1 MADPG
6 ADDALAPLAAR
17 IRGGDIS
24 AFEQLFR
31 ALHAPLCEVVDSYVL
46 SQQVAEEIVQDLFM
60 AVWVDRDRI
69 PPPRSIRAYLFASA
83 RNRALQH
90 LRHRSVT
97 RKWAERVRVDPTLHT
112 SAPPRT
118 PERALEMDELS
129 RAVRIAVDLLPPR
142 SRVAFVLRWDYEMS
156 NEQIA
161 TAMDISVKGVEKL
174 LATAKAK
181 LRDSLGSHAPIEYR
195 NEPRR

>member
-1 MADPG
+1 MAEAGAEDP
-6 ADDALAPLAAR
+6 LIPLAAR
-17 IRGGDIS
+17 IRGGDVG

-60 AVWVDRDRI
+60 AVWVDRDRV
-69 PPPRSIRAYLFASA
+69 PQPRSIRGYLFASA

-90 LRHRSVT
+90 LRHRSVA
-97 RKWAERVRVDPTLHT
+97 RKWAERVRVDPGSHT
-112 SAPPRT
+112 NAPPRT
-118 PERALEMDELS
+118 PDRALEMDEVS
-129 RAVRIAVDLLPPR
+129 RAVRVAVDQLPPR

-161 TAMDISVKGVEKL
+161 TAMGISIKGVEKL
-174 LATAKAK
+174 LATAKGK
-181 LRDSLGSHAPIEYR
+181 LRDLLGPHAPIGTP
-195 NEPRR
+195 NELER

>member
-24 AFEQLFR
+24 AFEHLFR

-46 SQQVAEEIVQDLFM
+46 SQQIAEEIVQDLFM
-60 AVWVDRDRI
+60 AVWVDRERV

-90 LRHRSVT
+90 LRHRSVA
-97 RKWAERVRVDPTLHT
+97 RKWAERVRLEPALHT
-112 SAPPRT
+112 NAAPRT
-118 PERALEMDELS
+118 PDRALEMDEVS
-129 RAVRIAVDLLPPR
+129 RALRLAVDQLPPR

-156 NEQIA
+156 NAQIA
-161 TAMDISVKGVEKL
+161 TAMGISIKGVEKL
-174 LATAKAK
+174 LAAAKTK
-181 LRDSLGSHAPIEYR
+181 LRDLLGPHAPV
-195 NEPRR
+195 EPRAN

>member
-17 IRGGDIS
+17 IRGGDVA
-24 AFEQLFR
+24 AFEYLFR

-60 AVWVDRDRI
+60 AVWVDRDRV
-69 PPPRSIRAYLFASA
+69 PPPRSIRAYLFTSA

-90 LRHRSVT
+90 LRHRTVA
-97 RKWAERVRVDPTLHT
+97 RKWAERVRTEPALHT
-112 SAPPRT
+112 NSAPRT
-118 PERALEMDELS
+118 PDRALEIDEVS
-129 RAVRIAVDLLPPR
+129 RAVRIAVDQLPPR

-161 TAMDISVKGVEKL
+161 TAMGISIKGVEKL
-174 LATAKAK
+174 LATAKGK
-181 LRDSLGSHAPIEYR
+181 LRDLLDPHAPVESR
-195 NEPRR
+195 DEPGR

>member
-1 MADPG
+1 MAEPG
-6 ADDALAPLAAR
+6 TEDSLAPLAAR
-17 IRGGDIS
+17 IRSGDVA

-60 AVWVDRDRI
+60 AVWVDRDRV

-90 LRHRSVT
+90 LRHRSVV
-97 RKWAERVRVDPTLHT
+97 RRWEERLQTEPASHMN
-112 SAPPRT
+112 AAPRT
-118 PERALEMDELS
+118 PDRLLEMDEVS
-129 RAVRIAVDLLPPR
+129 RALRTAVDQLPPR
-142 SRVAFVLRWDYEMS
+142 TRVAFVLRWDYEMS

-161 TAMDISVKGVEKL
+161 TAMGITAKGAEKL

-181 LRDSLGSHAPIEYR
+181 LRDLLASHAPVR
-195 NEPRR
+195 TDQQSGR